1 MTDFIDGSAHIKR
14 AEDGVHIDMEFPNL
28 VVRLTKEQARKVGT
42 ALLGMSMAHGN
53 QPPTRPASRGRG
65 RR

>member
-1 MTDFIDGSAHIKR
+1 MDGSAHIKR

-42 ALLGMSMAHGN
+42 ALLGMSMSHGD
-53 QPPTRPASRGRG
+53 QPLPAPPDVDVGG
-65 RR
+65 GNE